1 MTSELSAKQILVVL
15 GSLQARSSNGTLA
28 RALLSYLGG
37 GVDITFTRALYDLP
51 PFNADVEAGTPP
63 AVVGAWRAE
72 IAAADVVIF
81 ATPEYAFGIPGTL
94 KNSLDWVVG
103 TGEFVGKHVA
113 LLGVSTMGS
122 GASFALEA
130 LDRTI
135 RVMSAE
141 VIGTLSV
148 GHVRA
153 KLDENGT
160 VSDPETRDALAR
172 LASSVTA
179 SLAVSAGPV
188 L

>member
-1 MTSELSAKQILVVL
+1 MTTAAAKQVLVVL

-28 RALLSYLGG
+28 RALLSHLGG
-37 GVDITFTRALYDLP
+37 GVSITFTRALYDLP

-63 AVVGAWRAE
+63 AVVGVWRE
-72 IAAADVVIF
+72 ELAAADIVLF
-81 ATPEYAFGIPGTL
+81 ATPEYAFGIPGSL
-94 KNSLDWVVG
+94 KNALDWVVG
-103 TGEFVGKHVA
+103 TGEFVGKRVA

-141 VIGTLSV
+141 VIGMLSV
-148 GHVRA
+148 GHVRG
-153 KLDENGT
+153 KLDENGQ

-172 LASSVTA
+172 LASDIAA
-179 SLAVSAGPV
+179 SLSV
-188 L
+188 